1 MHIRVVFLFLV
12 FIYSGTAMAQ
22 SSAKQ
27 LKTDAERYY
36 TNAKYPEA
44 LNLFLKYQRLK
55 SAGNDTRLKIGHCY
69 LMTNEVDE
77 SLRYFDGLI
86 AKDKKVPQLAYYYR
100 ARALHVKHQF
110 KEAADAYKV
119 FLSKTTKKGH
129 RFRDASKD
137 ALLRCV
143 NGFNLPD
150 LSRKVI
156 VENLGELVND
166 RGDDF
171 APVLSP
177 NHDDRIY
184 YSSARA
190 DNVGGARLANGAK
203 DEVYGKPKSDMF
215 TASIIAGG
223 QWGGATALNP
233 LLNSAKH
240 DMILGFNENGSVL
253 YYFNGI
259 DLTSGETFVDTFG
272 TETATQ
278 RPHFYG
284 PAIAET
290 GDIDLQFFNDTIV
303 LFSSDRSGGYGG
315 KDIYVSTFEN
325 GFWSKPA
332 NLGPTINS
340 AYDEV
345 TPFLSADGRTL
356 YFSSNN
362 LKSLGNLDIFKSKF
376 LDNSKS
382 WSQPENLGIPFNS
395 AREDAYFKLSEN
407 GMKAFFSSARTESI
421 GERDLYVC
429 YFSAA
434 GGEQRRSNP
443 IVFTEVLY
451 NKNKVSTIADISSG
465 LNNGTGEV
473 SIDYNGTPQEVEEY
487 TFPVLPF
494 DQSGAILTKENKTV
508 LKDVIVLLK
517 KYPSLKL
524 ELVSHSDPTGPA
536 KFDLY
541 FSAKRAE
548 EVSDYLIDNGCN
560 PQSIH
565 IRGCGSNYPIAKN
578 QTEGGTSDLGS
589 KLNRRINMV
598 FHRTAGKPI
607 VIKQKYPTVP
617 AFVRSEDWDDYNAT
631 VQGLSYKIQIA
642 DIKQMY
648 NGDLLTKLPHATIET
663 NGDSDSYQY
672 TVGLFRN
679 FSSARAL
686 QVELVRQNI
695 PGAFVAPYVDGLRV
709 SISDARIFAKAYPD
723 LYNYLRSVE
732 E

>member
-1 MHIRVVFLFLV
+1 MHIRVVFLLLI
-12 FIYSGTAMAQ
+12 FIYSGTAIAQ
-22 SSAKQ
+22 NSAKQ
-27 LKTDAERYY
+27 LKADAERYY
-36 TNAKYPEA
+36 KNEKYSEA

-55 SAGNDTRLKIGHCY
+55 STGNDTRLKIGHCY

-77 SLRYFDGLI
+77 SIRYFDGLI
-86 AKDKKVPQLAYYYR
+86 ARDKKVPQLAFYYR

-110 KEAADAYKV
+110 KEAAGAYKV
-119 FLSKTTKKGH
+119 FLSETSKKGH
-129 RFRDASKD
+129 PFRDAAKD

-156 VENLGELVND
+156 IENLGELVND
-166 RGDDF
+166 TGDDF

-177 NHDDRIY
+177 NYDDRIY

-190 DNVGGARLANGAK
+190 GNVGGARLANGTK
-203 DEVYGKPKSDMF
+203 DETFGKPKSDMF
-215 TASIIAGG
+215 TARINATG
-223 QWGGATALNP
+223 QWGSATPLNP

-240 DMILGFNENGSVL
+240 DMVLSFNENGTVL

-290 GDIDLQFFNDTIV
+290 GDVDLQFFNDTTV

-315 KDIYVSTFEN
+315 KDIYISTFEN
-325 GFWSKPA
+325 GAWSGPM
-332 NLGPTINS
+332 NLGPTINT

-376 LDNSKS
+376 IDNSKS

-395 AREDAYFKLSEN
+395 AREDAYFKLSKN
-407 GMKAFFSSARTESI
+407 GMKAFFSSSRSESM
-421 GERDLYVC
+421 GGRDIYIC

-443 IVFTEVLY
+443 VVFTEVLY
-451 NKNKVSTIADISSG
+451 NKNTTNTIAVTDPEFNNGTNGASSG
-465 LNNGTGEV
+465 LQT
-473 SIDYNGTPQEVEEY
+473 TQEIEKY
-487 TFPVLPF
+487 TFPVLSF
-494 DQSGAILTKENKTV
+494 DQSGTIMTKENKVT
-508 LKDVIVLLK
+508 LKDVIVLLQ

-524 ELVSHSDPTGPA
+524 ELVSHTDPTGPA

-548 EVSDYLIDNGCN
+548 EVVEFLVENGCN
-560 PQSIH
+560 PSSIH
-565 IRGCGSNYPIAKN
+565 VRGCGSNYPIAKN
-578 QTEGGTSDLGS
+578 QTEGGASDLGS

-607 VIKQKYPTVP
+607 AIQQEPPKVP
-617 AFVRSEDWDDYNAT
+617 AFVQAEDWDNYNT
-631 VQGLSYKIQIA
+631 TLQGLTYKIQIA

-663 NGDSDSYQY
+663 NADSDSYQY
-672 TVGLFRN
+672 SVGLFRN

-686 QVELVRQNI
+686 RLELARQNT
-695 PGAFVAPYVDGLRV
+695 PGAFVVPYVDGLRI
-709 SISDARIFAKAYPD
+709 SINDARVFAKAYPD